1 MDSQT
6 AARLTAPKLP
16 VDEGPPLR
24 IGLVSP
30 PWVAVPPPGY
40 GGTEFVVDNLARG
53 LAAAGHDVVLFATGD
68 SSCPVPL
75 RWAFPEALGTTE
87 GLLPEMEQ
95 VQAAYDS
102 LHDVDLIHD
111 HTVLG
116 PVWALASGVNIPLAT
131 TAHGAFVPALAR
143 MYRMVGDRVAVVAIS
158 EHHRSTIPDVA
169 VARVIHHG
177 VEPQSF
183 PFGDGS
189 GGYALFLGRMSPDK
203 APQLAIAAARAAG
216 LPIRLAAKM
225 WHPDERSF
233 FAEQVEPLLGP
244 DAVYVGEVGGQ
255 AKLELLA
262 GAVALVNP
270 IQWPEP
276 FGLAMIEALACGTP
290 VVTYPQGAASE
301 IVEPGV
307 TGFLATDE
315 ADFAAKLALVDGISR
330 AACRDAVATRFSVE
344 RMVAEHV
351 ALYRELIAGRS

>member
-1 MDSQT
+1 MEPLP
-6 AARLTAPKLP
+6 AAHSRADDGL
-16 VDEGPPLR
+16 PLR

-53 LAAAGHDVVLFATGD
+53 LAAAGHEVVLYATGD
-68 SSCPVPL
+68 SACPVEL
-75 RWAFPEALGTTE
+75 RWTFPEALGTTE
-87 GLLPEMEQ
+87 GLLPELEQ
-95 VQAAYDS
+95 VESAYDA
-102 LHDVDLIHD
+102 LGDVDLIHD

-116 PVWALASGVNIPLAT
+116 PLWALSAGVDKPLAT
-131 TAHGAFVPALAR
+131 TAHGAFLPPLAR
-143 MYRMVGDRVAVVAIS
+143 MYRTVGDRVAVVAIS
-158 EHHRSTIPDVA
+158 EHHRSTVPEVP

-177 VEPQSF
+177 VEVESF
-183 PFGDGS
+183 PYGTGS
-189 GGYALFLGRMSPDK
+189 GGYVLFLGRMSPDK
-203 APQLAIAAARAAG
+203 GPHLAIAAARAAG

-225 WHPDERSF
+225 WHPDELSF

-255 AKLELLA
+255 EKLDLIA

-270 IQWPEP
+270 IRWPEP

-290 VVTYPQGAASE
+290 VVSYPQGAASE
-301 IVEPGV
+301 IVEPGI

-315 ADFAAKLALVDGISR
+315 ADFAAKLARFSEIDR
-330 AACRDAVATRFSVE
+330 AACRHAAATRFSVT

-351 ALYRELIAGRS
+351 ELYRELIAARS